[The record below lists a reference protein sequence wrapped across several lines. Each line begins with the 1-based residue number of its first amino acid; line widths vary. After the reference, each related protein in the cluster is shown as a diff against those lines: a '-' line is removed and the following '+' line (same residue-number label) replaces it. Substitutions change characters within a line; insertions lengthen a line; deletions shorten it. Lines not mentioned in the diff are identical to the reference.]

1 MFHHHHYHK
10 QDPIGQAV
18 EKDGSTRLLL
28 KPGRHCA
35 PDLAHELLKRV
46 DVVSMTF
53 DLDTGVLEAIKSL
66 REYAATQAN
75 NNDHRFKLETFKGDE
90 YNHLLNKL
98 FETFNGIFFMNL
110 LPRTKISETLDREFP
125 PAELIAHRI
134 ATRLLSKFAAEIR
147 IHGLQ
152 RSWNHIGAL
161 LGVMIELYLKY
172 YGCDCLTCYGD
183 KDGYG
188 STGKGNAWQRI
199 AHKLETSAV
208 LQKKINRIFFQHFG
222 GFDFS
227 REQLYI
233 DELSH
238 WDWPEHRVADPDTLA
253 IWGWNKPGFNT
264 RFILE
269 ARKKFEDRKEMKN
282 EETGGRR

>member
-10 QDPIGQAV
+10 QDPMGQIV
-18 EKDGSTRLLL
+18 EKDGSARLLL
-28 KPGRHCA
+28 KPGRHYA

-46 DVVSMTF
+46 DVVSMPF
-53 DLDTGVLEAIKSL
+53 YIDTGIIEVIKSL
-66 REYAATQAN
+66 REYAAIQAN
-75 NNDHRFKLETFKGDE
+75 KDDHRFKLETFEGDE
-90 YNHLLNKL
+90 YNNFLTKL

-110 LPRTKISETLDREFP
+110 LPRTKISETLDHEFP
-125 PAELIAHRI
+125 PAKLIVHRI
-134 ATRLLSKFAAEIR
+134 TTRLLSKFAAEIK

-172 YGCDCLTCYGD
+172 YGCDCLTCQGD

-208 LQKKINRIFFQHFG
+208 LQKKINGEFFQHFG
-222 GFDFS
+222 GFDLY
-227 REQLYI
+227 RKQLYI

-238 WDWPEHRVADPDTLA
+238 RVLPEHHVADPDTLA
-253 IWGWNKPGFNT
+253 IWGWDTPAFNT
-264 RFILE
+264 WLILE
-269 ARKKFEDRKEMKN
+269 ARKKFKDRKEMENKK
-282 EETGGRR
+282 TSTRR